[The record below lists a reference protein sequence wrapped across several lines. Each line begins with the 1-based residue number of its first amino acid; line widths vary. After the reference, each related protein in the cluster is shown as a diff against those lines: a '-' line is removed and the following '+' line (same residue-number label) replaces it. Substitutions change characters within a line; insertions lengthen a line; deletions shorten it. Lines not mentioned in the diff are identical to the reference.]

1 MTDFLDRAAQTLR
14 ALGGSPWQGI
24 AISIGLWTVLSF
36 VAAVCLGRMIRR
48 ADRKAGISDDPLF
61 YAQRR
66 ELLDDP
72 ELDFPYIPAGRAR
85 ERREPTRS
93 GPFAIER
100 GAATSYRSRVAGDRR
115 R

>member
-1 MTDFLDRAAQTLR
+1 MTDFLDQVSKALR
-14 ALGGSPWQGI
+14 AIGVGPWGGV

-36 VAAVCLGRMIRR
+36 VAAVFLGRMIRR
-48 ADRKAGISDDPLF
+48 ADRKAGISDDPSF
-61 YAQRR
+61 HAERAA
-66 ELLDDP
+66 LLDDP
-72 ELDFPYIPAGRAR
+72 ELDFPYIPASRAR

-100 GAATSYRSRVAGDRR
+100 GAATSYRSRVAGARR